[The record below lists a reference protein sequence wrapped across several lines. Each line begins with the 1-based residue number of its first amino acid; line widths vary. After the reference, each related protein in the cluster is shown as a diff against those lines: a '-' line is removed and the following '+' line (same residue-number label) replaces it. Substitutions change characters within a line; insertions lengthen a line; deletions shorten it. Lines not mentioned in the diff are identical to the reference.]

1 VQHRTLFHDL
11 MRVGRD
17 LGLRPFGLRALDSL
31 RIEKAYGG
39 WGTEFAQNITPTMC
53 GLDRHVAA
61 GKGDFIGRDAFLR
74 AAEQAPVER
83 LVLLAVDTIDADPRG
98 WEPVW
103 SGDRRVG
110 YVTSGAYGHTVGLS
124 LAMAYV
130 EADALDAALP
140 LEVSVV
146 GDRFPARV
154 LPEPPYDPAGSRLRS

>member
-1 VQHRTLFHDL
+1 
-11 MRVGRD
+11 
-17 LGLRPFGLRALDSL
+17 
-31 RIEKAYGG
+31 
-39 WGTEFAQNITPTMC
+39 
-53 GLDRHVAA
+53 VAA
-61 GKGDFIGRDAFLR
+61 DKGDFIGRDAFLR
-74 AAEQAPVER
+74 AAESAPAER
-83 LVLLAVDTIDADPRG
+83 LVLLAVETVDADARG

-154 LPEPPYDPAGSRLRS
+154 LPEPPYDPTGIRLRS